1 MKQTIWVALLLLLIG
16 TQLYPQAAKP
26 TTAHHR
32 EQTDFGAEGD
42 LDHPVAIPDAALQ
55 SLRTSRNSDDSIQT
69 CAEDEGIP
77 VGSIPASWFVASE
90 VRLSRSR
97 SSGLVIRGEHLCLGG
112 AHISQFWV
120 LAKSTAGYKI
130 VFRGRADALR
140 VLHTRTNGYRDLQ
153 LIIVTQA
160 GAYVDYVN
168 FHYKNGEYQKAGHHV
183 EHPN

>member
-1 MKQTIWVALLLLLIG
+1 MKQTIWVVLLLLLSV

-26 TTAHHR
+26 TKTHHR

-42 LDHPVAIPDAALQ
+42 FDHPVVLPDAALQ
-55 SLRTSRNSDDSIQT
+55 SLRTSMNSDDSIQT

-77 VGSIPASWFVASE
+77 VSSIPASWFVASE

-120 LAKSTAGYKI
+120 LAKSTAGYEI
-130 VFRGRADALR
+130 VFRGRADGLI
-140 VLHTRTNGYRDLQ
+140 VLPTRTNGYRDLQ
-153 LIIVTQA
+153 LIFITQA

-168 FHYKNGEYQKAGHHV
+168 FHYKNGQYHKAGHHL